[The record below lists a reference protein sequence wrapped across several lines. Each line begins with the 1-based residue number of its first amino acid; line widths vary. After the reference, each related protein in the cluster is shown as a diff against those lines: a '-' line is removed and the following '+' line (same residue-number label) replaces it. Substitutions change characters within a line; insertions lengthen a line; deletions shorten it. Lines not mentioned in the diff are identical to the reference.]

1 MPREFRS
8 VPYVASCSAP
18 RTEKI
23 TFSRAFDDLGH
34 GSNIPRHQLIKFLSH
49 ALYWAQTWRSVETGS
64 DHRQS
69 VMPPSRVQSRRRV
82 AQMHRAR
89 SKERSW
95 AYLRHEFHGGALPGC
110 GGGPPGLTENRQK
123 GVCDTWSS
131 VKKIKTKPVP
141 PLSFSTESKK
151 QKMGPKL
158 APKRDAKLDAAR
170 RNRCNRFCL

>member
-49 ALYWAQTWRSVETGS
+49 ALYWAQTWRSAETGS

-82 AQMHRAR
+82 APMRRAR

-95 AYLRHEFHGGALPGC
+95 VYLRHEFHGGALPGS
-110 GGGPPGLTENRQK
+110 GGGPPGLTENRRK
-123 GVCDTWSS
+123 GCRTVVSYVKNKPKNPFPPCASGVSS
-131 VKKIKTKPVP
+131 ERLQGTCC
-141 PLSFSTESKK
+141 
-151 QKMGPKL
+151 QMH
-158 APKRDAKLDAAR
+158 
-170 RNRCNRFCL
+170 

>member
-1 MPREFRS
+1 MVPREFRS

-89 SKERSW
+89 SIGRSW
-95 AYLRHEFHGGALPGC
+95 AYLRHEFHGGALSGS
-110 GGGPPGLTENRQK
+110 GGGPPRLTENRRK
-123 GVCDTWSS
+123 GSRTHLSYVKNKPKNPAPPLWSS
-131 VKKIKTKPVP
+131 GLINKN
-141 PLSFSTESKK
+141 L
-151 QKMGPKL
+151 QKH
-158 APKRDAKLDAAR
+158 
-170 RNRCNRFCL
+170 